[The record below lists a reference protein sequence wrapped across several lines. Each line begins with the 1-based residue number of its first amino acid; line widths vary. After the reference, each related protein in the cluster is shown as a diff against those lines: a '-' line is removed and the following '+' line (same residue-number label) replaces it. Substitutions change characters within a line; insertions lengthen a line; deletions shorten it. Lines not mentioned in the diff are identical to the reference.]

1 MEELKGT
8 KLNIYSMVVQGM
20 TNGEIANALNLHIKT
35 VAIYVSEI
43 MDIVGVR
50 NRERLIYLYW
60 VGRGCE
66 R

>member
-8 KLNIYSMVVQGM
+8 RLKVYNMVVQGM
-20 TNGEIANALNLHIKT
+20 TNGEIAKELSLHIKT

-60 VGRGCE
+60 VGRGCL

>member
-1 MEELKGT
+1 
-8 KLNIYSMVVQGM
+8 MVVQGM
-20 TNGEIANALNLHIKT
+20 TNGEIAKVLNLHIKT

>member
-8 KLNIYSMVVQGM
+8 KLNIYNMVVQGM

-50 NRERLIYLYW
+50 NRERLIYLHW
-60 VGRGCE
+60 VGRGCL

>member
-8 KLNIYSMVVQGM
+8 WLKVYNMVVQGM
-20 TNGEIANALNLHIKT
+20 TNGEIAKALNLHIKT

-43 MDIVGVR
+43 MDIVGIR
-50 NRERLIYLYW
+50 NREKLIYLYW
-60 VGRGCE
+60 VGRGCL